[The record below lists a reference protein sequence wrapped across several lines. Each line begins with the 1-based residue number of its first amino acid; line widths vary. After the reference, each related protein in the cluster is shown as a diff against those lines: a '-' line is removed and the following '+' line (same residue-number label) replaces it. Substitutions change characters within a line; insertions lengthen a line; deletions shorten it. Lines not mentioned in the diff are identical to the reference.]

1 MWGANRLDLVKSS
14 LKLLVNNL
22 RNKDKVAIVTYA
34 GSAGVKLEATSGGD
48 KQKIREAIDELTA
61 GGSTAGGAGIH
72 LAYQIA
78 KKNFI
83 SDGNNRIILCSDG
96 DFNVGVSSAEGLKQL
111 IEKERKSGVH
121 LTVLGYGMG
130 NYKDKKIRQSC
141 FSRRIWCYI
150 AYCGKRCQ
158 TASGI

>member
-1 MWGANRLDLVKSS
+1 MNYFSYDYPKPTGNDPVKITVEAGTCTWNTAHRLVRIGLKAKEIPTEQLPASNLVFLIDVSGSMWGANRLDLVKSS

-83 SDGNNRIILCSDG
+83 S
-96 DFNVGVSSAEGLKQL
+96 
-111 IEKERKSGVH
+111 
-121 LTVLGYGMG
+121 
-130 NYKDKKIRQSC
+130 
-141 FSRRIWCYI
+141 
-150 AYCGKRCQ
+150 RCV
-158 TASGI
+158 